1 MSADASKP
9 RLSVTGSPKD
19 YEPTYGD
26 PKVSTSNDVAKEKG
40 ERRQDLNSGVKA
52 PLKVGAVGGNIYPG
66 RALPAAEQVKDC
78 SCAPVGTAKKQTD
91 KQLQEQRQDLK

>member
-9 RLSVTGSPKD
+9 RLSVTGSPDD
-19 YEPTYGD
+19 YKPTYGD

-40 ERRQDLNSGVKA
+40 ERRQDLNSGAKA
-52 PLKVGAVGGNIYPG
+52 PLKIGAVGANSYPG
-66 RALPAAEQVKDC
+66 RALPPTQEVKTATPC
-78 SCAPVGTAKKQTD
+78 EAGFAKKQAD